1 MDFGHFSLMGYRE
14 RGYTSRQIFTEHGEQ
29 VKLAEQAGIEFAWF
43 AEHHFSNYC
52 TCPTP
57 LMMAAYCA
65 GFTTKIRLG
74 TAVIVAPLY
83 NPARVLAE
91 IGMVDAMSNG
101 RLALGI
107 GSGYQPYEFER
118 FGADLAASKA
128 MMEEFLD
135 ILELAF
141 TQEVFS
147 YSGKHY
153 QLPETHISARP
164 IDGIKEI
171 WIAGDNEAGH
181 RLCAR
186 RGYIPLF
193 AGRHKGAEYFAE
205 MRGKIEATYRAEG
218 KDASNVPMAYQ
229 RFFCVT
235 ESAAE
240 TRDYV
245 DNCRH
250 QMRLASALRRRAEVM
265 DGAMMNEIP
274 FTDEPSLEEMEQ
286 NLLVGDCESIAEK
299 LVKEINL
306 GQPNQILFH
315 MQVGASRQHQAVRT
329 IEKFATEIRPMLEQ
343 ALGPLEAIGHA
354 VQTAAAE

>member
-57 LMMAAYCA
+57 LMMAAHCA
-65 GFTTKIRLG
+65 GFTSKIRLG

-141 TQEVFS
+141 SQEVFH
-147 YSGKHY
+147 YNGKYY

-205 MRGKIEATYRAEG
+205 MRGKIEAAYRAEG
-218 KDASNVPMAYQ
+218 RDASN
-229 RFFCVT
+229 
-235 ESAAE
+235 AA
-240 TRDYV
+240 DG
-245 DNCRH
+245 
-250 QMRLASALRRRAEVM
+250 LSALLLRDRECRGEPGVYRQLPPPDAPGLGAASPGRGHGRRDDDRDPVPGRALLGG
-265 DGAMMNEIP
+265 DG
-274 FTDEPSLEEMEQ
+274 TEPAGRRL
-286 NLLVGDCESIAEK
+286 
-299 LVKEINL
+299 
-306 GQPNQILFH
+306 
-315 MQVGASRQHQAVRT
+315 
-329 IEKFATEIRPMLEQ
+329 
-343 ALGPLEAIGHA
+343 
-354 VQTAAAE
+354 